1 MHRVA
6 SGTTE
11 GKVGM
16 GFTVALNRDRD
27 SYQVPLALAEAG
39 ELDCFVTDYYVG
51 TTPLPVPTLSHR
63 QVDGIPAE
71 LVRSSLPAS
80 LRQLPFEVARRRW
93 PVDFPSRQVEDAL
106 GRTVAR
112 QARRRPDSDLLLY
125 SGSARRAFAG
135 PSTGRRVLFQYHPS
149 PDFIERTM
157 LGIDEMGDARAW
169 TAEAEL
175 LDPKIAE
182 VHAEEV
188 RLADRAICASSFTRK
203 GLVEDGMAPTLVDVV
218 PYGCPPVGTLPEQTE
233 SETCHF
239 LFVGQGV
246 QRKGLHLLVEA
257 WRQARPSRS
266 ELTVVASRLDPE
278 IARFAEGVPG
288 LTVLP
293 RQPRAELDRLMASC
307 DTFVLPSLVEGFG
320 LVLGE
325 ALAHGSRIIA
335 SEHTGAVDMGLPD
348 SVGRIVGPGRV
359 QPIADALLWAADTY
373 RPSRPYRS
381 EALATAER
389 VSWSSFRRGIREA
402 VGIPET
408 HVRGAS

>member
-1 MHRVA
+1 
-6 SGTTE
+6 
-11 GKVGM
+11 M

-51 TTPLPVPTLSHR
+51 TTPVPVPTLGHR
-63 QVDGIPAE
+63 RTDGISPE
-71 LVRSSLPAS
+71 LVRSSLPAF
-80 LRQLPFEVARRRW
+80 LRQLPFEAARRRR

-112 QARRRPDSDLLLY
+112 EARRRPDSHLLLY
-125 SGSARRAFAG
+125 SGSARRAFSG
-135 PSTGRRVLFQYHPS
+135 PSTGRRALFQYHPS

-157 LGIDEMGDARAW
+157 LGIDEMSDARPW
-169 TAEAEL
+169 TPEAEL

-182 VHAEEV
+182 VHADEV
-188 RLADRAICASSFTRK
+188 RMADRAICASSFTRQ
-203 GLVEDGMAPTLVDVV
+203 GLVEDGMSADLVSVV
-218 PYGCPPVGTLPEQTE
+218 PYGCPSVEPPLERSQG
-233 SETCHF
+233 ETCRF

-257 WRQARPSRS
+257 WRQARLRRS

-278 IARFAEGVPG
+278 IARFADGVPG
-288 LTVLP
+288 LTILS
-293 RQPRAELDRLMASC
+293 RQPRTELDRLMASC

-325 ALAHGSRIIA
+325 ALARGSRIIG

-348 SVGRIVGPGRV
+348 TVGRIVTPGRV
-359 QPIADALLWAADTY
+359 QPIVDALLWAADTY
-373 RPSRPYRS
+373 RPDRPYRTD
-381 EALATAER
+381 ALETADR
-389 VSWSSFRRGIREA
+389 VSWEAFRQGIRQA
-402 VGIPET
+402 VGVPEP
-408 HVRGAS
+408 VPADRP